1 MAEKFFTCYSNSSNA
16 ICIRYAVDISFHSHL
31 PLKKKRERKKREEE
45 NPIAFMQ
52 KKKKTKKEKPKDD
65 VI

>member
-31 PLKKKRERKKREEE
+31 PLKKKREKEKKGRKSYCFY
-45 NPIAFMQ
+45 A
-52 KKKKTKKEKPKDD
+52 KKKEDEERKT
-65 VI
+65 